1 MEYLGSHMH
10 TLDLCRHNCIGNHHY
25 GDQTVVRD
33 ECVLAYIDAH
43 ELEQRV
49 AITAAHPAARV
60 ATVYWN
66 HLTEA
71 EMELAK
77 ELTHA

>member
-1 MEYLGSHMH
+1 MTYLGSQMH
-10 TLDLCRHNCIGNHHY
+10 TLDLCTHQCESHHY
-25 GDQTVVRD
+25 GNQAVVRD
-33 ECVLAYIDAH
+33 TCVLAYVDAK
-43 ELEQRV
+43 EIERRL

-60 ATVYWN
+60 ATIYWN

-71 EMELAK
+71 EMKLAK